1 MSETVAAARLKSD
14 DLRNARRI
22 KLRKR
27 LIPYAFVFPAMLM
40 LISFKLGPI
49 LVSIA
54 GSMYKTGAKNVKT
67 FVWFRNYLKLFQD
80 SVFYTSLWNTI
91 RFNLVTTPIQI
102 ILAFILALTFN
113 QMLKGIKIF
122 RTIFYMPVCVSL
134 SMATMVWALMMNP
147 YNGLLNSFL
156 GLFGIPNQMFLASP
170 KTAMACIEI
179 IATWKGTPYWMMF
192 LLAGMQ
198 SISHSVYE
206 ASLIDG
212 ANGWQRTWCI
222 TIPLLK
228 NSFGFVMVSNTIANM
243 LLFVPMYV
251 NTMGGPLGSTNVLM
265 YEAYKSAY
273 GLNNMGRSYS
283 IVVLLLIVSII
294 VVSIQNKFFKITE

>member
-1 MSETVAAARLKSD
+1 
-14 DLRNARRI
+14 
-22 KLRKR
+22 
-27 LIPYAFVFPAMLM
+27 
-40 LISFKLGPI
+40 
-49 LVSIA
+49 
-54 GSMYKTGAKNVKT
+54 
-67 FVWFRNYLKLFQD
+67 
-80 SVFYTSLWNTI
+80 
-91 RFNLVTTPIQI
+91 
-102 ILAFILALTFN
+102 
-113 QMLKGIKIF
+113 
-122 RTIFYMPVCVSL
+122 
-134 SMATMVWALMMNP
+134 
-147 YNGLLNSFL
+147 NSFL

-170 KTAMACIEI
+170 KTAMACIEL

-198 SISHSVYE
+198 SIPHGVYE

-212 ANGWQRTWCI
+212 ANGWQRTFSI
-222 TIPLLK
+222 TIPMMK
-228 NSFGFVMVSNTIANM
+228 NSFGFVIVSNTIANM

-251 NTMGGPLGSTNVLM
+251 NTMGGPLNSTNVLM